1 MNQKSPNHVLIEG
14 KIINQ
19 KEVAALLK
27 AIKPF
32 KEEAER
38 DRARV
43 HYVNEYFLVLIGS
56 LTGMRVTEIANVFIG
71 DIGESSI
78 HVVGKGRR
86 ARNIPIG
93 KRGRAALDE
102 FLKIKEEAF
111 NQPTQPNQFLF
122 LNRNGRQM
130 SRHGIAARFRFWI
143 SRVGIKRQV
152 NFHGLRHGYATH
164 LLNSGFNIAEVSRFL
179 GHSNVSVT
187 SVYLHL
193 TPSTL
198 DRVNAVL

>member
-27 AIKPF
+27 AIKPY
-32 KEEAER
+32 KEEAVREQTKI
-38 DRARV
+38 
-43 HYVNEYFLVLIGS
+43 HYVNDYFLILVGS
-56 LTGMRVTEIANVFIG
+56 LTGLRVSEIANVHIG
-71 DIGESSI
+71 DIGEASL
-78 HVVGKGRR
+78 HVVGKGNR
-86 ARNIPIG
+86 ARNVPVG
-93 KRGRAALDE
+93 RRGRAALDE

-111 NQPTQPNQFLF
+111 NQPTRPNEFLF

-193 TPSTL
+193 TRSTL